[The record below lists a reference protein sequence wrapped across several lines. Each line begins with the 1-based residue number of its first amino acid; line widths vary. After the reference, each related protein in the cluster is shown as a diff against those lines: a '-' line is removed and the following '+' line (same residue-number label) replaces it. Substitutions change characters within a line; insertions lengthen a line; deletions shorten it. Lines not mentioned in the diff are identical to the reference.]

1 MAPEDDHGP
10 VRCSRRH
17 YGAPPALQRRPWRRR
32 TVLACSNSSSN
43 GVRHALD
50 VDPGVPLLHVL
61 RNELRLTRP
70 KVGCGLEQCSPVP
83 SSPATRCNAPCVA
96 AARGFVDR
104 PPAAGSRPP
113 SRPGHLDPAE
123 RRPNVALFTGRV
135 ELGQSQVSAFA
146 RIGAEELDVG
156 LARISA
162 RTGVTSHA
170 LDERISRALGV
181 AVNDLLVDAGT
192 VAAPDGRRV
201 TYWGA
206 PRRGAGSI
214 ARRRMRS
221 CPGRF
226 PSTASS
232 GGRAPA
238 STSPGWSLARRSS
251 SATCRSRKCSTG
263 A

>member
-1 MAPEDDHGP
+1 
-10 VRCSRRH
+10 
-17 YGAPPALQRRPWRRR
+17 LQRRPWRRR

-50 VDPGVPLLHVL
+50 VDPGVPLLHVV
-61 RNELRLTRP
+61 RNELRLTSP

-83 SSPATRCNAPCVA
+83 SSPATRCNAYVA

-104 PPAAGSRPP
+104 PPAAGSR
-113 SRPGHLDPAE
+113 
-123 RRPNVALFTGRV
+123 RRPDRDTWIRLNGDRTVALFTGKV
-135 ELGQSQVSAFA
+135 ELGHSQVSAFA

-170 LDERISRALGV
+170 LAERISRALGV

-226 PSTASS
+226 PSRRILDLDAAKLVAHKFDEGIGLPPIQADARAGHVHFFGARGP
-232 GGRAPA
+232 GG
-238 STSPGWSLARRSS
+238 
-251 SATCRSRKCSTG
+251 
-263 A
+263 